1 MSEDVWA
8 EQDTTPDAIEA
19 ALRELLRQRHAANEQ
34 LAPARVLNMVVILD
48 REWKGEI
55 YNRLEHVGRYHA
67 SRTVLCAVEEG
78 RTTLDAVAT
87 VSYEEPKDGVIGAM
101 DEQVEIDLGP
111 RAPGGS
117 AHDRRPRSRH
127 RDADRAVVA
136 SRPRRTRW
144 QELLPLIDVL
154 LIDSDD
160 PPEPDEAFETA
171 RRLADDVYL
180 VDLAWLR
187 TTPWR
192 ERLAASFDVPD
203 RLPCLPRLS
212 ELEVRHR
219 GGSTASGLLLA
230 GWLATRLH
238 WERQPLR
245 AHSDGVLS
253 GVAIRDDDQEVEL
266 RLRTTHQ
273 EVPGLVGVTVGAD
286 DGFSLSLQRGVGGL
300 DAEEHWVDGSTREW
314 KILGASRG
322 EAGILGEGIR
332 QALLREPTYAPALRA
347 ARELCPG

>member
-1 MSEDVWA
+1 VSEDVWA
-8 EQDTTPDAIEA
+8 AQYTTPDAIEA
-19 ALRELLRQRHAANEQ
+19 AMRDLLRRRHAANEA

-55 YNRLEHVGRYHA
+55 SNRLEHAGRYHA

-78 RTTLDAVAT
+78 RTSLDAIAT
-87 VSYEEPKDGVIGAM
+87 VSYDEPRDGVIGVM
-101 DEQVEIDLGP
+101 HEQVEIDLGP
-111 RAPGGS
+111 EHLQGLQTIVDPVLVSEMPTVLWSPHG
-117 AHDRRPRSRH
+117 HDE
-127 RDADRAVVA
+127 AVK
-136 SRPRRTRW
+136 
-144 QELLPLIDVL
+144 ELLPLIDVL

-160 PPEPDEAFETA
+160 PPEPAEAFEVA
-171 RRLADDVYL
+171 RELADDVYL

-192 ERLAASFDVPD
+192 ERLAASFDLPE
-203 RLPCLPRLS
+203 RLEALGHLS

-230 GWLATRLH
+230 GWMATRLH
-238 WERQPLR
+238 WNRQPLR
-245 AHSDGVLS
+245 PEGGGMLT
-253 GVAIRDDDQEVEL
+253 GVAMRDSHEVEL

-273 EVPGLVGVTVGAD
+273 EVPGLVGVTVACE
-286 DGFSLSLQRGVGGL
+286 DGSSLSLQRGVGGL
-300 DAEEHWVDGSTREW
+300 DAEEHWPDGRASEW

-322 EAGILGEGIR
+322 EGGILGEGIR

-347 ARELCPG
+347 ARELCPV